1 VIGEDLRAIELGF
14 PLGLPL
20 CRNLGGGLW
29 EVRSTLPTKREA
41 RLIFF
46 HQSSEGGL
54 GRGARVHQKGAQN
67 ARTRSQAGRHT
78 QTGVRALIA
87 QQRKSRTTADLTTLD
102 QFLEEEGV
110 KDEVNLSAIKRVIA
124 LQLEQEIRTKR
135 ITKADLA
142 RRMHTSRAQVDRV
155 LDPDEGNVTIDTLA
169 RAARILGRSIRLE
182 LV

>member
-1 VIGEDLRAIELGF
+1 M
-14 PLGLPL
+14 
-20 CRNLGGGLW
+20 
-29 EVRSTLPTKREA
+29 
-41 RLIFF
+41 
-46 HQSSEGGL
+46 
-54 GRGARVHQKGAQN
+54 
-67 ARTRSQAGRHT
+67 
-78 QTGVRALIA
+78 IA

>member
-1 VIGEDLRAIELGF
+1 
-14 PLGLPL
+14 
-20 CRNLGGGLW
+20 
-29 EVRSTLPTKREA
+29 
-41 RLIFF
+41 
-46 HQSSEGGL
+46 
-54 GRGARVHQKGAQN
+54 
-67 ARTRSQAGRHT
+67 
-78 QTGVRALIA
+78 LIA

>member
-1 VIGEDLRAIELGF
+1 M
-14 PLGLPL
+14 
-20 CRNLGGGLW
+20 
-29 EVRSTLPTKREA
+29 
-41 RLIFF
+41 
-46 HQSSEGGL
+46 
-54 GRGARVHQKGAQN
+54 
-67 ARTRSQAGRHT
+67 
-78 QTGVRALIA
+78 IA

-102 QFLEEEGV
+102 QFLQEEGV